1 MLKARINNIDC
12 LVCYDERV
20 PAEKAPPDF
29 PYMYH
34 IRHDE
39 DNWTLPIT
47 LERFVLVN
55 FFGTV
60 FMKEPLEFDSS
71 GYIEIKSFSIEN
83 NLVTFKLNRS
93 VFEKTFGLC

>member
-1 MLKARINNIDC
+1 MIKARINGLDC
-12 LVCYDERV
+12 IVYYDERV
-20 PAEKAPPDF
+20 PAEKAPPGY

-39 DNWTLPIT
+39 DDWTQPVN

-60 FMKEPLEFDSS
+60 FMKVLIEIDDS
-71 GYIEIKSFSIEN
+71 GYVEIDSFTWDARMVVIRLRREI
-83 NLVTFKLNRS
+83 
-93 VFEKTFGLC
+93 FEEMFSQP